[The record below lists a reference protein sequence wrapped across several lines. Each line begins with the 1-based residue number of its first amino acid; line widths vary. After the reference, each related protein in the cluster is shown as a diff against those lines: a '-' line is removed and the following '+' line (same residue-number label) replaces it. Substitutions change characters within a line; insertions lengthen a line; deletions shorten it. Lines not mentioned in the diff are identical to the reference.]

1 MFAYYWVGECSN
13 VKHITVLKE
22 DHRDLYSGGTLIAE
36 FEIKGLFNEL
46 KLTKHITGKLCEL
59 EQAIY
64 WAKQLLKFLKEQK
77 VI

>member
-1 MFAYYWVGECSN
+1 MFAYYWIGECSN
-13 VKHITVLKE
+13 VKHITVLNE
-22 DHRDLYSGGTLIAE
+22 DHRDLYTGGTLVAE
-36 FEIKGLFNEL
+36 FEIKGVLNEL
-46 KLTKHITGKLCEL
+46 KLTKHITGKVCEL